1 MVTTAF
7 LLYLFIDLLYTSA
20 DNLGLCKSSFFYA
33 KLEFFDVL
41 CWKSYTSAEDFR
53 VFCRSTFGWHCFSL
67 PFCIHLYIS
76 IVWIHLSIDFKK
88 IYFLIFYVAFY
99 FLRKRRSQRNFPLWA
114 YGAVILFVFPLWT
127 SQRHC
132 SNFSLKKQ
140 NISLYFIRLK
150 RYAFMP

>member
-41 CWKSYTSAEDFR
+41 CWKSDTSAEDFR
-53 VFCRSTFGWHCFSL
+53 VFCRSTFWRHCFSL

-76 IVWIHLSIDFKK
+76 IVWIHLSIDFRK
-88 IYFLIFYVAFY
+88 IYLLIFIYHFLIAFY
-99 FLRKRRSQRNFPLWA
+99 FLRKRRSLLKIQLWA
-114 YGAVILFVFPLWT
+114 YGAVIPFVFPLWT

-140 NISLYFIRLK
+140 KYFSI
-150 RYAFMP
+150 F